1 MMLSGGG
8 KNISP
13 KKGQRLPLKV
23 EGGFTY
29 SCNKVKKIFLR

>member
-8 KNISP
+8 KNVSP

-29 SCNKVKKIFLR
+29 SGNKVKRIFLR